1 MSRREQRWAGKRED
15 KKIQMTSTADIIYP
29 AIFWL
34 LYPAVRKTG
43 FISRN
48 IVQRGK
54 HSSAIVAPREKVKS
68 PIGP

>member
-1 MSRREQRWAGKRED
+1 MEQSLAGKTEE
-15 KKIQMTSTADIIYP
+15 KKIQMTSTADIINP

-48 IVQRGK
+48 IVLLRLVRKEQ
-54 HSSAIVAPREKVKS
+54 AN
-68 PIGP
+68 